1 MSRARDFADLASA
14 NASGSLV
21 SPNLVDN
28 GMMAIYQRGTAV
40 ITGNTGK
47 YSLDRWNTYQ
57 YGGGH
62 LTITKDTEV
71 PTGKGFLSSMKLDV
85 TQAESSMASGD
96 RYLIR
101 QGIEGQNLQRLCKGT
116 SDAKPLTLQ
125 FWVRSPKTGI
135 HVALLLDETNSR
147 WCSKSYTIA
156 SADTW
161 QYVTVTFPADTT
173 GALPNDHTGALSLRF
188 YLGSGSDTAGGS
200 SLGTTWNT
208 TANQQA
214 VGQVNVLDNT
224 SNNFYLTGVQ
234 LELGEVATPFRHENF
249 SDTLKKCERYT
260 QVIGNEESDSTPTTA
275 FGFGY
280 LDDASNAE
288 MVHPLAT
295 RMRIKPTVTLSTDQ
309 NLDLKT
315 DGQGGAVAS
324 TPASN
329 FDNSETHLKFTLD
342 GNAGN
347 WSRGDNGGAVF
358 ARWNGAQGTDATTW
372 WIVNSEIF

>member
-1 MSRARDFADLASA
+1 M
-14 NASGSLV
+14 
-21 SPNLVDN
+21 
-28 GMMAIYQRGTAV
+28 
-40 ITGNTGK
+40 
-47 YSLDRWNTYQ
+47 
-57 YGGGH
+57 
-62 LTITKDTEV
+62 
-71 PTGKGFLSSMKLDV
+71 
-85 TQAESSMASGD
+85 
-96 RYLIR
+96 
-101 QGIEGQNLQRLCKGT
+101 
-116 SDAKPLTLQ
+116 
-125 FWVRSPKTGI
+125 
-135 HVALLLDETNSR
+135 
-147 WCSKSYTIA
+147 
-156 SADTW
+156 
-161 QYVTVTFPADTT
+161 
-173 GALPNDHTGALSLRF
+173 
-188 YLGSGSDTAGGS
+188 
-200 SLGTTWNT
+200 
-208 TANQQA
+208 
-214 VGQVNVLDNT
+214 
-224 SNNFYLTGVQ
+224 Q
-234 LELGEVATPFRHENF
+234 LEVGEVATPFEYEHF
-249 SDTLKKCERYT
+249 AVSLKKCERYT